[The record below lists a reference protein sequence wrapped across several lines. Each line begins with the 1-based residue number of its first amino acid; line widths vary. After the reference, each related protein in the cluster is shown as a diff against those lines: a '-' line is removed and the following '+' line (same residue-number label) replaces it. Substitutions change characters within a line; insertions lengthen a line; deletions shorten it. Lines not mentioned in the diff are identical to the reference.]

1 MWLDGFTID
10 TVEKNLSI
18 VPAVPSGSVL
28 QNNTVIYS
36 NQGSTH
42 MVITVLHADHP
53 AYVANEMTGQK
64 LPQ

>member
-1 MWLDGFTID
+1 
-10 TVEKNLSI
+10 VEKNLSI
-18 VPAVPSGSVL
+18 VPADHSGSLL

-42 MVITVLHADHP
+42 MVVTVLHADHP
-53 AYVANEMTGQK
+53 AYVVKEMKEQK